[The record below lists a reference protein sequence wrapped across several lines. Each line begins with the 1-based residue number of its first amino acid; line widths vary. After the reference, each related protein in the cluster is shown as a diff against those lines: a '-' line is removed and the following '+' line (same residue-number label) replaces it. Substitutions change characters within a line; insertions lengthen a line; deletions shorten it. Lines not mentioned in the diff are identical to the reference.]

1 MRFRLR
7 TLALILIAAALVAP
21 GVALA
26 ILVACVEDTP
36 RAVRAPAPTV
46 QDVERL
52 RRVLGA
58 QDPRRAPG
66 RGPRTIVLGQRD
78 VDVALD
84 VLAERAGRLALRA
97 ALLAGALRVSASV
110 ELPRNPVGRY
120 VNVDAEVAAND
131 GVPRVARARIGRLP
145 LPPALA
151 EALAREGLRRLAA
164 DARVGLAADVVD
176 RVRADTGRLAV
187 TLRWDGDVERRL
199 RAVLLPPD
207 DLARLRAHQQRLADT
222 IEGAPRRVSLAALAA
237 PLFAL
242 ALERAGDGDVVPE
255 LRAAIAVLALH
266 ANGRGPADLDARGPP
281 WPIAAAR
288 EVTLAERVD
297 TARHW
302 IVSAAIAA
310 WAGTALADALGL
322 WKEVDD
328 SRGGSG
334 FSFSDLAAD
343 RAGARF
349 GELAAGDAARA
360 RRLAREVSAAPPEGA
375 FLPRVSDLPE
385 GLGEAEFARR
395 YGGVDAPATRRLV
408 ATIDARI
415 AALPLLR

>member
-1 MRFRLR
+1 MRS
-7 TLALILIAAALVAP
+7 AAA
-21 GVALA
+21 
-26 ILVACVEDTP
+26 I
-36 RAVRAPAPTV
+36 
-46 QDVERL
+46 
-52 RRVLGA
+52 
-58 QDPRRAPG
+58 
-66 RGPRTIVLGQRD
+66 
-78 VDVALD
+78 
-84 VLAERAGRLALRA
+84 
-97 ALLAGALRVSASV
+97 
-110 ELPRNPVGRY
+110 
-120 VNVDAEVAAND
+120 
-131 GVPRVARARIGRLP
+131 
-145 LPPALA
+145 
-151 EALAREGLRRLAA
+151 
-164 DARVGLAADVVD
+164 
-176 RVRADTGRLAV
+176 
-187 TLRWDGDVERRL
+187 ERRL
-199 RAVLLPPD
+199 RAVLLPDD

-222 IEGAPRRVSLAALAA
+222 VASTPRRVSLAALAP

-242 ALERAGDGDVVPE
+242 ALERAGEGDVAPE

-266 ANGRGPADLDARGPP
+266 ANGRGPADLAARGPP
-281 WPIAAAR
+281 WPTAAER

-310 WAGTALADALGL
+310 WAGTALADAIGT

-334 FSFSDLAAD
+334 FSFNDLAAD

-395 YGGVDAPATRRLV
+395 YGGADAPATRRMV